1 METASLRMVGF
12 AGFTIKL
19 DLRDTI
25 RIDSPEVMFL
35 LAVLGIWCIYRVLS
49 RLVFHPLRTFP
60 GPKIAALTS
69 WYVAYWETIRDGMLV
84 KELERLHRIYG
95 PVVRI
100 APNELHFSNPQ
111 AYFSIYSTHANVIKD
126 PKYYWCFHTDDSM
139 FGFTD
144 PALAKKRRD
153 ILNPLFSRRSILKL
167 ESIIQAKVNTL
178 IDIITE
184 EYCEKPVDL
193 HQAFKATTMDIITA
207 YCYAQSFDA
216 LHSPGFA
223 HPIILGMEAST
234 VMTTTVRHFPLLRFL
249 HYLPE
254 GVTRMMNPD
263 AVGFFDLEKV
273 LGRQIDR
280 ILADPGLLET
290 VHETIYHRLL
300 EDAERPS
307 RKGLLADA
315 QTFLFAG
322 TDTTSN
328 AMIVG
333 FFNVLNNLSVRAKL
347 LAELKAMWPEKES
360 PMPYDSLEKLPYLT
374 GVVKE
379 SLRMSIGVPVS
390 LPRVLS
396 ADMNIDGIS
405 VPAGTIVGMGTSFI
419 LMDEDIFPEPE
430 VFNPDRWI
438 QSSLDKYLVPFSK
451 GPRACLGMNLAWC
464 ELYLVFGNLFRKL
477 DMEIYQ
483 TSPEDLSFRCHFLPI
498 FCG

>member
-1 METASLRMVGF
+1 
-12 AGFTIKL
+12 
-19 DLRDTI
+19 
-25 RIDSPEVMFL
+25 MFI
-35 LAVLGIWCIYRVLS
+35 LAVAGIWCLYRILS
-49 RLVFHPLRTFP
+49 RLVFHPLRKYP

-69 WYVAYWETIRDGMLV
+69 WCVAYWETIRDGMLV

-100 APNELHFSNPQ
+100 APNELHFSSPQ

-126 PKYYWCFHTDDSM
+126 PSYYWSFLIDDSV

-167 ESIIQAKVNTL
+167 EGIIQQKVNTL
-178 IDIITE
+178 INIITE
-184 EYCEKPVDL
+184 EYRDTPVDL
-193 HQAFKATTMDIITA
+193 HQALKAVTMDIITA

-216 LHSPGFA
+216 LHSPSFA
-223 HPIILGMEAST
+223 HPILLALETGTIMPT
-234 VMTTTVRHFPLLRFL
+234 NVRHFPVLGLLR
-249 HYLPE
+249 YLPE
-254 GVTRMMNPD
+254 SVTRIINPD
-263 AVGFFDLEKV
+263 AVGFFNLEKALV
-273 LGRQIDR
+273 RKIDK
-280 ILADPGLLET
+280 ILADPRVLEAD
-290 VHETIYHRLL
+290 HETIYNRLL
-300 EDAERPS
+300 DDVERPS
-307 RKGLLADA
+307 RKALLGDA
-315 QTFLFAG
+315 QTFLIAG

-333 FFNVLNNLSVRAKL
+333 FFNVLNTPSIRKKL
-347 LAELKAMWPEKES
+347 AAELKAMWPEKES

-379 SLRMSIGVPVS
+379 SLRMSIGVPVA

-396 ADMNIDGIS
+396 TDMDIDGIS
-405 VPAGTIVGMGTSFI
+405 VPAGTVVGMGTSFI
-419 LMDEDIFPEPE
+419 LMNKDIFPEPE
-430 VFNPDRWI
+430 VFNPNRWI
-438 QSSLDKYLVPFSK
+438 QSDSPSLDRYLVPFSK

-483 TSPEDLSFRCHFLPI
+483 TSLEDLSFRSYILPI
-498 FCG
+498 FCGRHLHATAREYQ